1 MDLLNFLFLDSLYE
15 FFNPKKRIFIG
26 YLLIA
31 IFIAAFWLVYFRKL
45 NLREAIKKIFDKKI
59 LLSNSAKSDYILFF
73 INQII
78 MSIISPVLITQLA
91 IATALFYYFHSIS
104 WLDAGVWN
112 NTPLVIII
120 SAFTLFH
127 FLLEDFSKYF
137 VHRLMHKWSILWA
150 IHKVH
155 HSATFLTPMTVFR
168 THPLEGII
176 FSLRSAFTQAIS
188 ISSFVFLF
196 GPQVDIAT
204 ILGANIFIFV
214 FNVAGSNLRH
224 SHIDISYW
232 KWLEYIIISPAQHQV
247 HHSVLKQHHD
257 KNFGVALAVWDW
269 LFGSL
274 HHSEKI
280 ENLKLGIHIDQ
291 KDDTHSLKF
300 LYFEPLKE
308 ITLIIIRQFTKL
320 KQILKLIKFTLI
332 GANR

>member
-31 IFIAAFWLVYFRKL
+31 VFIAAFWLVYFRKL
-45 NLREAIKKIFDKKI
+45 NLREAINKIFDKKI
-59 LLSNSAKSDYILFF
+59 LLSKSAKSDYLLFF

-78 MSIISPVLITQLA
+78 MSVISPVLITQLA
-91 IATALFYYFHSIS
+91 IATALFYYFHSVS

-137 VHRLMHKWSILWA
+137 VHRLMHKWPILWA

-176 FSLRSAFTQAIS
+176 FSLRSAITQAIG
-188 ISSFVFLF
+188 ISLF
-196 GPQVDIAT
+196 FYLFD
-204 ILGANIFIFV
+204 L
-214 FNVAGSNLRH
+214 S
-224 SHIDISYW
+224 
-232 KWLEYIIISPAQHQV
+232 EE
-247 HHSVLKQHHD
+247 D
-257 KNFGVALAVWDW
+257 KPYLPIPNQA
-269 LFGSL
+269 
-274 HHSEKI
+274 
-280 ENLKLGIHIDQ
+280 
-291 KDDTHSLKF
+291 
-300 LYFEPLKE
+300 
-308 ITLIIIRQFTKL
+308 
-320 KQILKLIKFTLI
+320 
-332 GANR
+332 